1 MLSKAF
7 CIVIPCEQ
15 RFLFCMGFSVYE
27 FVRVVCQSLVTTRV
41 TSDAYDFI
49 NAKSHAR
56 EKSLLAGLHRQ
67 D

>member
-7 CIVIPCEQ
+7 CIVIPCEVS
-15 RFLFCMGFSVYE
+15 LGFSVYE

-41 TSDAYDFI
+41 TSDAHDFI